1 MGVLDQIRGLL
12 GKQAPAAGATKPLTL
27 GERKDALEEEV
38 RVAETKLLKHEIDEP
53 TFRQLAEQ
61 KQTEIVLLEAQMES
75 ERAAGDVVRAVEEK
89 TRTLPAEDRE
99 PAAAMVRQKLFYEKM
114 LEIANRKYLKRLMRE
129 ETYLTLSRDVKKK
142 TITLEAQLN
151 LMYKAAA
158 RRIMV
163 ETQAKLAKAGVEESA
178 FDLEKAA
185 EEIAE
190 QAPKRAMPWPKTQ
203 GESLPKPGTPASP
216 AANDRNVP
224 RRLRRR
230 HG

>member
-1 MGVLDQIRGLL
+1 MGMLDKVRGLL
-12 GKQAPAAGATKPLTL
+12 GKQAPAAGAAKPLTAV
-27 GERKDALEEEV
+27 ERKDALEEEV
-38 RVAETKLLKHEIDEP
+38 RVAETKLLKHEIDEQ

-75 ERAAGDVVRAVEEK
+75 EKAAGDIARAVEEK
-89 TRTLPAEDRE
+89 TRTLPVEDRE
-99 PAAAMVRQKLFYEKM
+99 PAAALARQKLFYEKM
-114 LEIANRKYLKRLMRE
+114 LEIANHKYLKRLMRE
-129 ETYLTLSRDVKKK
+129 ETYLNLTRDVKKK
-142 TITLEAQLN
+142 TIALEAQLN

-190 QAPKRAMPWPKTQ
+190 QSPRKSVPWPKTQ
-203 GESLPKPGTPASP
+203 RENLPKPGSQAPAV
-216 AANDRNVP
+216 NDRNVP
-224 RRLRRR
+224 RRLRR
-230 HG
+230 HHE

>member
-1 MGVLDQIRGLL
+1 MGVLDQVRGLL
-12 GKQAPAAGATKPLTL
+12 GKQAPAAGAAKPLTA
-27 GERKDALEEEV
+27 GERKDVLEEEV
-38 RVAETKLLKHEIDEP
+38 RVAETKLLKHEIDEQ
-53 TFRQLAEQ
+53 TFRQLVEQ

-75 ERAAGDVVRAVEEK
+75 EKAAGDITRAVEEK
-89 TRTLPAEDRE
+89 TRTLPVEDRE
-99 PAAAMVRQKLFYEKM
+99 PAAALVRQKLFYEKM

-142 TITLEAQLN
+142 TIALEAQLN

-190 QAPKRAMPWPKTQ
+190 QSPRKPVPWPQTQ
-203 GESLPKPGTPASP
+203 GENPPKPGSQATAV
-216 AANDRNVP
+216 NDRNVP
-224 RRLRRR
+224 RRLRR
-230 HG
+230 HHE